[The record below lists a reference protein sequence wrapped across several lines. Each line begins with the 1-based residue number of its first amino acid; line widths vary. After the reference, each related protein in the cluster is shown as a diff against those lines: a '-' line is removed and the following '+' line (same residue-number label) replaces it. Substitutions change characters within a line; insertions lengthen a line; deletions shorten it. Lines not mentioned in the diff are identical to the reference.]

1 MRFSLMT
8 YTVAP
13 SQPGGLQTLEEM
25 ADFASELEFE
35 ALELSAGNL
44 GGRSAQEFGALC
56 RDRGLAVSCINGGAD
71 LAAADEAGFR
81 AGLEQARRYLEMAS
95 TLDCPVI
102 MLIPGRA
109 ASPQDKPRATARI
122 AEGLRQILPQAE
134 NAGVAV
140 TIEDFPNLLSPYAS
154 IQEVRY
160 LLGRAPGLKLTFD
173 NGNFLIAG
181 DDPLE
186 ALRAFAD
193 YVVNVHVKD
202 WEPDPEQRR
211 ICCADG
217 SWVRGGLH
225 GQGMIDHRA
234 IFAELVRMGYDGYL
248 AFEYEG
254 VMDHV
259 EATRRGMTYLREVLA
274 EVG

>member
-1 MRFSLMT
+1 MT

-25 ADFASELEFE
+25 ADFARELEFE

-44 GGRSAQEFGALC
+44 GARPAQEFGALC
-56 RDRGLAVSCINGGAD
+56 WDRGLAVSCINGGAD
-71 LAAADEAGFR
+71 LAAADQADFG
-81 AGLEQARRYLEMAS
+81 AGLAQARRYLEMAS

-211 ICCADG
+211 IRCADG

-259 EATRRGMTYLREVLA
+259 EATRRGMAYLREVLA